1 VNSEKNEAFYAS
13 CIKKIGKSV
22 TNKSLRRLICECR
35 KWGEVLHKDILKIEH
50 LYDSYHRD
58 VYHFALYYTNS
69 KQEAEDITQ
78 ETFFKVMKQL
88 GNLKDKDKVKTWILS
103 IARNTAV
110 DIHRKQKIKRILT
123 EKLNWQ
129 PVLKEVPKPQEIV
142 EQHEQWQTV
151 QEALMTLKSHDRT
164 IIICR
169 MLKDYTIQET
179 ATILDI
185 SEVKVRV
192 DFHRAMARLRKKVG
206 RDD

>member
-1 VNSEKNEAFYAS
+1 MD
-13 CIKKIGKSV
+13 
-22 TNKSLRRLICECR
+22 KSL
-35 KWGEVLHKDILKIEH
+35 VKIEH
-50 LYDSYHRD
+50 LYDSYYLD

-69 KQEAEDITQ
+69 REEAEDITQ

-88 GNLKDKDKVKTWILS
+88 DNLRDMDKVKTWILS

-110 DIHRKQKIKRILT
+110 DIHRREKVKRLLI
-123 EKLNWQ
+123 EKLSWQ
-129 PVLKEVPKPQEIV
+129 PVLKEVSKPLEFI
-142 EQHEQWQTV
+142 EKNEQWQIV

-179 ATILDI
+179 AEILGI

-192 DFHRAMARLRKKVG
+192 DFHRAMTRLRKKVG

>member
-1 VNSEKNEAFYAS
+1 
-13 CIKKIGKSV
+13 
-22 TNKSLRRLICECR
+22 
-35 KWGEVLHKDILKIEH
+35 
-50 LYDSYHRD
+50 LYDFYHGD

-69 KQEAEDITQ
+69 REEAEDITQ
-78 ETFFKVMKQL
+78 ETFFKLMKQL
-88 GNLKDKDKVKTWILS
+88 DNLKDTDKVKTWILS

-110 DIHRKQKIKRILT
+110 DIHRRQKIKRLLI
-123 EKLNWQ
+123 EKLSWQ
-129 PVLKEVPKPQEIV
+129 PVLKEVSKPLEII
-142 EQHEQWQTV
+142 EKNEQWQTV

-179 ATILDI
+179 AEILGI

-192 DFHRAMARLRKKVG
+192 DFHRAMTRLRKKVG

>member
-1 VNSEKNEAFYAS
+1 M
-13 CIKKIGKSV
+13 
-22 TNKSLRRLICECR
+22 
-35 KWGEVLHKDILKIEH
+35 
-50 LYDSYHRD
+50 YDFYHRD

-69 KQEAEDITQ
+69 REEAEDITQ
-78 ETFFKVMKQL
+78 ETFFKLMKQL
-88 GNLKDKDKVKTWILS
+88 DNLKDTDKVKTWILS

-110 DIHRKQKIKRILT
+110 DIHRRQKIKRLLI
-123 EKLNWQ
+123 EKLSWQ
-129 PVLKEVPKPQEIV
+129 PVLKEVSKPLEII
-142 EQHEQWQTV
+142 EKNEQWQTV

-179 ATILDI
+179 AEILGI

-192 DFHRAMARLRKKVG
+192 DFHRAMTRLRKKVG

>member
-1 VNSEKNEAFYAS
+1 M
-13 CIKKIGKSV
+13 
-22 TNKSLRRLICECR
+22 
-35 KWGEVLHKDILKIEH
+35 
-50 LYDSYHRD
+50 YDCYHRD

-69 KQEAEDITQ
+69 REEAEDITQ

-88 GNLKDKDKVKTWILS
+88 DKLKDMDKVKTWILS

-110 DIHRKQKIKRILT
+110 DIHRREKVKRLLI
-123 EKLNWQ
+123 EKLSWQ
-129 PVLKEVPKPQEIV
+129 PVLKEVSKPLEFI
-142 EQHEQWQTV
+142 EKNEQWQIV

-179 ATILDI
+179 AEILGI

-192 DFHRAMARLRKKVG
+192 DFHRAMTRLRKKVG

>member
-1 VNSEKNEAFYAS
+1 MQ
-13 CIKKIGKSV
+13 KS
-22 TNKSLRRLICECR
+22 IAE
-35 KWGEVLHKDILKIEH
+35 IER
-50 LYDSYHRD
+50 LYDYYHRD

-78 ETFFKVMKQL
+78 ETFYKLMKQL
-88 GNLKDKDKVKTWILS
+88 GNLKDKDKVKTWIMS

-110 DIHRKQKIKRILT
+110 DIHRKQKIKRLLT
-123 EKLNWQ
+123 EKLGRQ
-129 PVLKEVPKPQEIV
+129 PALREVPKPLEIV
-142 EQHEQWQTV
+142 EKNEQWLTV

-206 RDD
+206 RDE

>member
-1 VNSEKNEAFYAS
+1 
-13 CIKKIGKSV
+13 
-22 TNKSLRRLICECR
+22 
-35 KWGEVLHKDILKIEH
+35 
-50 LYDSYHRD
+50 LYDFYHRD

-69 KQEAEDITQ
+69 REEAEDITQ
-78 ETFFKVMKQL
+78 ETFFKLMKQL
-88 GNLKDKDKVKTWILS
+88 DNLKDTDKVKTWILS

-110 DIHRKQKIKRILT
+110 DIHRRQKIKRLLI
-123 EKLNWQ
+123 EKLSWQ
-129 PVLKEVPKPQEIV
+129 PVLKEVSKPLEII
-142 EQHEQWQTV
+142 EKNEQWQTV

-179 ATILDI
+179 AEILGI

-192 DFHRAMARLRKKVG
+192 DFHRAMTRLRKKVG

>member
-1 VNSEKNEAFYAS
+1 MHN
-13 CIKKIGKSV
+13 GK
-22 TNKSLRRLICECR
+22 
-35 KWGEVLHKDILKIEH
+35 LKIEH
-50 LYDSYHRD
+50 LYDCYHRD

-78 ETFFKVMKQL
+78 ETFFKAMKQL
-88 GNLKDKDKVKTWILS
+88 DNLQDKDKVKTWILS

-110 DIHRKQKIKRILT
+110 DIHRRQKIKRLLT
-123 EKLNWQ
+123 EKLSRQ
-129 PVLKEVPKPQEIV
+129 PVVKEVPKPLDIV
-142 EQHEQWQTV
+142 EQHEQWQIV
-151 QEALMTLKSHDRT
+151 QQALTTLKPHDRT

-179 ATILDI
+179 AAILGI

-206 RDD
+206 RDE

>member
-1 VNSEKNEAFYAS
+1 M
-13 CIKKIGKSV
+13 
-22 TNKSLRRLICECR
+22 RRLICKCR
-35 KWGEVLHKDILKIEH
+35 KWGEVLHQDIFKIEH
-50 LYDSYHRD
+50 LYDCYHRD

-78 ETFFKVMKQL
+78 ETFFKAIKQL
-88 GNLKDKDKVKTWILS
+88 HNLKDKDKVKTWILS

-110 DIHRKQKIKRILT
+110 DLHRRHKIKRLLT
-123 EKLNWQ
+123 EKLSMQ
-129 PVLKEVPKPQEIV
+129 PVLREVPKPLEIV
-142 EQHEQWQTV
+142 VKNEQWQTV
-151 QEALMTLKSHDRT
+151 QEALMKLKSHDRT

-179 ATILDI
+179 AAILGI

>member
-1 VNSEKNEAFYAS
+1 M
-13 CIKKIGKSV
+13 
-22 TNKSLRRLICECR
+22 
-35 KWGEVLHKDILKIEH
+35 KIEH
-50 LYDSYHRD
+50 LYDFYHRD

-69 KQEAEDITQ
+69 REEAEDITQ
-78 ETFFKVMKQL
+78 ETFFKLMKQL
-88 GNLKDKDKVKTWILS
+88 DNLKDTDKVKTWILS

-110 DIHRKQKIKRILT
+110 DIHRRQKIKRLLI
-123 EKLNWQ
+123 EKLSWQ
-129 PVLKEVPKPQEIV
+129 PVLKEVSKPLEII
-142 EQHEQWQTV
+142 EKNEQWQTV

-179 ATILDI
+179 AEILGI

-192 DFHRAMARLRKKVG
+192 DFHRAMTRLRKKVG

>member
-1 VNSEKNEAFYAS
+1 MHKN
-13 CIKKIGKSV
+13 
-22 TNKSLRRLICECR
+22 R
-35 KWGEVLHKDILKIEH
+35 LKIEH
-50 LYDSYHRD
+50 LYELYHRD

-69 KQEAEDITQ
+69 REEAEDITQ
-78 ETFFKVMKQL
+78 ETFFKVLKQL
-88 GNLKDKDKVKTWILS
+88 DKLKNEDKVKTWILS

-110 DIHRKQKIKRILT
+110 DIHRKQKIKRLLI
-123 EKLNWQ
+123 EKISWQ
-129 PVLKEVPKPQEIV
+129 PPIKEVPKPLEMV
-142 EQHEQWQTV
+142 EQHEQWLFL

-179 ATILDI
+179 AAILGI

-206 RDD
+206 RVD

>member
-1 VNSEKNEAFYAS
+1 MRE
-13 CIKKIGKSV
+13 GK
-22 TNKSLRRLICECR
+22 
-35 KWGEVLHKDILKIEH
+35 LKIEQ
-50 LYDSYHRD
+50 LYDAYHRD
-58 VYHFALYYTNS
+58 VYHFALYFTNN

-78 ETFFKVMKQL
+78 ETFLKVLKQL
-88 GNLKDKDKVKTWILS
+88 NRLEDNSKVKTWLLS

-110 DIHRKQKIKRILT
+110 DIHRRQKIRRLLT
-123 EKLNWQ
+123 EKISVQ
-129 PVLKEVPKPQEIV
+129 PVVKEVQKPLDILERNEDLQE
-142 EQHEQWQTV
+142 V

-169 MLKDYTIQET
+169 LLKEYSIQET
-179 ATILDI
+179 AAILGI

>member
-1 VNSEKNEAFYAS
+1 MLEEKS
-13 CIKKIGKSV
+13 Q
-22 TNKSLRRLICECR
+22 
-35 KWGEVLHKDILKIEH
+35 IEQ
-50 LYDSYHRD
+50 LYDAYHRD

-78 ETFFKVMKQL
+78 ETFLKVLKQL
-88 GNLKDKDKVKTWILS
+88 RQLKDRNKIKTWILS

-110 DIHRKQKIKRILT
+110 DIHRKQKIKRLLT
-123 EKLNWQ
+123 EKLNRQ
-129 PVLKEVPKPQEIV
+129 PLISNIQEPPEII
-142 EQHEQWQTV
+142 EKNEQWYTV

-179 ATILDI
+179 AAILGI

-192 DFHRAMARLRKKVG
+192 DFHRAMARLRKTVG

>member
-1 VNSEKNEAFYAS
+1 M
-13 CIKKIGKSV
+13 
-22 TNKSLRRLICECR
+22 
-35 KWGEVLHKDILKIEH
+35 HKDITNIEH
-50 LYDSYHRD
+50 LYDCYHRD

-69 KQEAEDITQ
+69 REEAEDITQ

-88 GNLKDKDKVKTWILS
+88 DKLKDMDKVKTWILS

-110 DIHRKQKIKRILT
+110 DIHRREKVKRLLI
-123 EKLNWQ
+123 EKLSWQ
-129 PVLKEVPKPQEIV
+129 PVLKEVSKPLEMI
-142 EQHEQWQTV
+142 EKNEQWQKV

-179 ATILDI
+179 AEILGI

-192 DFHRAMARLRKKVG
+192 DFHRAMTRLRKKVG

>member
-1 VNSEKNEAFYAS
+1 M
-13 CIKKIGKSV
+13 
-22 TNKSLRRLICECR
+22 
-35 KWGEVLHKDILKIEH
+35 HKDIVKIEH
-50 LYDSYHRD
+50 LYDFYHRD

-69 KQEAEDITQ
+69 REEAEDITQ

-88 GNLKDKDKVKTWILS
+88 DNLKDMDKVKTWILS

-110 DIHRKQKIKRILT
+110 DVHRRQKIKRLLI
-123 EKLNWQ
+123 EKLSWQ
-129 PVLKEVPKPQEIV
+129 PVLKEVPRPLEIM
-142 EQHEQWQTV
+142 EKNEQWQTV

-179 ATILDI
+179 AEILGI

-192 DFHRAMARLRKKVG
+192 DFHRAMTRLRKKVG
-206 RDD
+206 RDE

>member
-1 VNSEKNEAFYAS
+1 M
-13 CIKKIGKSV
+13 
-22 TNKSLRRLICECR
+22 
-35 KWGEVLHKDILKIEH
+35 KIEH
-50 LYDSYHRD
+50 LYDFYYLD

-69 KQEAEDITQ
+69 REEAEDITQ

-88 GNLKDKDKVKTWILS
+88 DNLRDMDKVKTWILS

-110 DIHRKQKIKRILT
+110 DIHRREKVKRLLI
-123 EKLNWQ
+123 EKLSWQ
-129 PVLKEVPKPQEIV
+129 PILKEVSKPLEFI
-142 EQHEQWQTV
+142 EKIEQWQMV

-179 ATILDI
+179 AEILGI

-192 DFHRAMARLRKKVG
+192 DFHRAMTRLRKRVG

>member
-1 VNSEKNEAFYAS
+1 MHKNQ
-13 CIKKIGKSV
+13 
-22 TNKSLRRLICECR
+22 LQ
-35 KWGEVLHKDILKIEH
+35 IEQ
-50 LYDSYHRD
+50 LYDAYHRD

-78 ETFFKVMKQL
+78 ETFLKVLKQL
-88 GNLKDKDKVKTWILS
+88 HYLKDREKVKTWILT

-110 DIHRKQKIKRILT
+110 DIHRKQKIKRLLT
-123 EKLNWQ
+123 EKLTKQ
-129 PVLKEVPKPQEIV
+129 PILTEGIEPPTIV
-142 EQHEQWQTV
+142 EKNEQWQIV
-151 QEALMTLKSHDRT
+151 QQALMTLKSHDRT

-179 ATILDI
+179 AAILGI

-206 RDD
+206 RRN

>member
-1 VNSEKNEAFYAS
+1 MRE
-13 CIKKIGKSV
+13 GK
-22 TNKSLRRLICECR
+22 
-35 KWGEVLHKDILKIEH
+35 LKIEQ
-50 LYDSYHRD
+50 LYDAYHRD
-58 VYHFALYYTNS
+58 VYHFALYFTNN

-78 ETFFKVMKQL
+78 ETFLKVLKQL
-88 GNLKDKDKVKTWILS
+88 NRLEDNSKVKTWLLS

-110 DIHRKQKIKRILT
+110 DIHRRQKIRRLLT
-123 EKLNWQ
+123 EKISVQ
-129 PVLKEVPKPQEIV
+129 PVVKEVQKPLDILERNEDLQE
-142 EQHEQWQTV
+142 V

-169 MLKDYTIQET
+169 MLKEYSIQET
-179 ATILDI
+179 AAILGI

>member
-1 VNSEKNEAFYAS
+1 M
-13 CIKKIGKSV
+13 
-22 TNKSLRRLICECR
+22 RRLICECR
-35 KWGEVLHKDILKIEH
+35 KWGEVLHKDIPKIEH
-50 LYDSYHRD
+50 LYVFYYRD

-88 GNLKDKDKVKTWILS
+88 DHLKDKDKVKTWIIS

-110 DIHRKQKIKRILT
+110 DIHRRQKIKRLLI
-123 EKLNWQ
+123 EKLSWQ
-129 PVLKEVPKPQEIV
+129 PGLKEVPEPLEMV
-142 EQHEQWQTV
+142 ELHEQWETV

-179 ATILDI
+179 AAILGI

-192 DFHRAMARLRKKVG
+192 DFHRALARLRKKVG
-206 RDD
+206 REG

>member
-1 VNSEKNEAFYAS
+1 MLEEKIQIAQ
-13 CIKKIGKSV
+13 
-22 TNKSLRRLICECR
+22 
-35 KWGEVLHKDILKIEH
+35 
-50 LYDSYHRD
+50 LYDAYHRD

-69 KQEAEDITQ
+69 KHEAEDITQ
-78 ETFFKVMKQL
+78 ETFLKVLKQL
-88 GNLKDKDKVKTWILS
+88 KHLKNTDKVKTWILS

-110 DIHRKQKIKRILT
+110 DIHRKQKMKRLLT
-123 EKLNWQ
+123 EKLNRQ
-129 PVLKEVPKPQEIV
+129 PILKDIQEPPEIV
-142 EQHEQWQTV
+142 AKNEQWQTV

-179 ATILDI
+179 SAILGI

>member
-1 VNSEKNEAFYAS
+1 M
-13 CIKKIGKSV
+13 
-22 TNKSLRRLICECR
+22 
-35 KWGEVLHKDILKIEH
+35 HKDIREIEH
-50 LYDSYHRD
+50 LYDCYYRD

-88 GNLKDKDKVKTWILS
+88 DHLKDKDKVKTWIIS

-110 DIHRKQKIKRILT
+110 DIHRRQKIKRLLI
-123 EKLNWQ
+123 EKLSWQ
-129 PVLKEVPKPQEIV
+129 PVLKEVPEPLKMV
-142 EQHEQWQTV
+142 ELHEQWETV

-179 ATILDI
+179 AAILGI

-192 DFHRAMARLRKKVG
+192 DFHRALARLRKKVG

>member
-1 VNSEKNEAFYAS
+1 MD
-13 CIKKIGKSV
+13 
-22 TNKSLRRLICECR
+22 KSL
-35 KWGEVLHKDILKIEH
+35 VKIEH
-50 LYDSYHRD
+50 LYDCYHRD

-69 KQEAEDITQ
+69 REEAEDITQ
-78 ETFFKVMKQL
+78 ETFFKLMKQL
-88 GNLKDKDKVKTWILS
+88 DNLKDTDKVKTWILS

-110 DIHRKQKIKRILT
+110 DIHRRQKIKRLLI
-123 EKLNWQ
+123 EKLSWQ
-129 PVLKEVPKPQEIV
+129 PVLKEVSKPLEII
-142 EQHEQWQTV
+142 EKNEQWQTV

-179 ATILDI
+179 AEILGI

-192 DFHRAMARLRKKVG
+192 DFHRAMTRLRKKVG

>member
-1 VNSEKNEAFYAS
+1 MRE
-13 CIKKIGKSV
+13 GK
-22 TNKSLRRLICECR
+22 
-35 KWGEVLHKDILKIEH
+35 LKIEQ
-50 LYDSYHRD
+50 LYDAYHRD
-58 VYHFALYYTNS
+58 VYHFALYFTNN

-78 ETFFKVMKQL
+78 ETFLKVLKQL
-88 GNLKDKDKVKTWILS
+88 NRLEDNSKVKTWLLS

-110 DIHRKQKIKRILT
+110 DIHRRQKIRRLLT
-123 EKLNWQ
+123 EKISVQ
-129 PVLKEVPKPQEIV
+129 PVVKEVQKPLDILERN
-142 EQHEQWQTV
+142 EDLHEV

-169 MLKDYTIQET
+169 LLKEYSIQET
-179 ATILDI
+179 AAILGI

>member
-1 VNSEKNEAFYAS
+1 M
-13 CIKKIGKSV
+13 
-22 TNKSLRRLICECR
+22 
-35 KWGEVLHKDILKIEH
+35 HKDIIKIEH
-50 LYDSYHRD
+50 LYDFYHGD

-69 KQEAEDITQ
+69 REEAEDITQ
-78 ETFFKVMKQL
+78 ETFFKLMKQL
-88 GNLKDKDKVKTWILS
+88 DNLKDTDKVKTWILS

-110 DIHRKQKIKRILT
+110 DIHRRQKIKRLLI
-123 EKLNWQ
+123 EKLSWQ
-129 PVLKEVPKPQEIV
+129 PVLKEVSKPLEII
-142 EQHEQWQTV
+142 EKNEQWQTV

-179 ATILDI
+179 AEILGI

-192 DFHRAMARLRKKVG
+192 DFHRAMTRLRKKVG

>member
-1 VNSEKNEAFYAS
+1 
-13 CIKKIGKSV
+13 
-22 TNKSLRRLICECR
+22 
-35 KWGEVLHKDILKIEH
+35 
-50 LYDSYHRD
+50 

-69 KQEAEDITQ
+69 REEAEDITQ

-88 GNLKDKDKVKTWILS
+88 DKLKDLDKVKTWILS

-110 DIHRKQKIKRILT
+110 DIHRREKVKRLLI
-123 EKLNWQ
+123 EKLSWQ
-129 PVLKEVPKPQEIV
+129 PVLKEVSKPLEMI
-142 EQHEQWQTV
+142 EKNEQWQKV

-179 ATILDI
+179 AEILGI

-192 DFHRAMARLRKKVG
+192 DFHRAMTRLRKKVG
-206 RDD
+206 GDD

>member
-1 VNSEKNEAFYAS
+1 MYDFYH
-13 CIKKIGKSV
+13 G
-22 TNKSLRRLICECR
+22 
-35 KWGEVLHKDILKIEH
+35 
-50 LYDSYHRD
+50 D

-69 KQEAEDITQ
+69 REEAEDITQ
-78 ETFFKVMKQL
+78 ETFFKLMKQL
-88 GNLKDKDKVKTWILS
+88 DNLKDTDKVKTWILS

-110 DIHRKQKIKRILT
+110 DIHRRQKIKRLLI
-123 EKLNWQ
+123 EKLSWQ
-129 PVLKEVPKPQEIV
+129 PVLKEVSKPLEII
-142 EQHEQWQTV
+142 EKNEQWQTV

-179 ATILDI
+179 AEILGI

-192 DFHRAMARLRKKVG
+192 DFHRAMTRLRKKVG

>member
-1 VNSEKNEAFYAS
+1 
-13 CIKKIGKSV
+13 
-22 TNKSLRRLICECR
+22 
-35 KWGEVLHKDILKIEH
+35 LKIEH
-50 LYDSYHRD
+50 LYELYHRD

-69 KQEAEDITQ
+69 REEAEDITQ
-78 ETFFKVMKQL
+78 ETFFKVLKQL
-88 GNLKDKDKVKTWILS
+88 DKLKNEDKVKTWILS

-110 DIHRKQKIKRILT
+110 DIHRKQKIKRLLI
-123 EKLNWQ
+123 EKISWQ
-129 PVLKEVPKPQEIV
+129 PPIKEVPKPLEMV
-142 EQHEQWQTV
+142 EQHEQWLFL

-179 ATILDI
+179 AAILGI

-206 RDD
+206 RVD